1 MKESPVA
8 GSLLSSLD
16 VGDAAPSTHP
26 NALCVAGATNETKRE
41 PYVSCGVGVTSN
53 MEGLRCGSP
62 FFVEPW
68 MAAVPKSVSDVNR
81 SMTWQHNVSGV

>member
-16 VGDAAPSTHP
+16 VGDAAPSMHP
-26 NALCVAGATNETKRE
+26 NALCVAGATNETKCD

-53 MEGLRCGSP
+53 MGDFGAGVP
-62 FFVEPW
+62 F
-68 MAAVPKSVSDVNR
+68 S
-81 SMTWQHNVSGV
+81 

>member
-26 NALCVAGATNETKRE
+26 NALCVAEVTYETKCD
-41 PYVSCGVGVTSN
+41 PYVSCGVGVTSKLGTPVR
-53 MEGLRCGSP
+53 ESL
-62 FFVEPW
+62 FHEP
-68 MAAVPKSVSDVNR
+68 KD
-81 SMTWQHNVSGV
+81 VSGFSLLNCDLAYTDQG

>member
-16 VGDAAPSTHP
+16 VGDAAPSTYP
-26 NALCVAGATNETKRE
+26 NALCVAGATNETKLE

-53 MEGLRCGSP
+53 MGGSGAGVP
-62 FFVEPW
+62 F
-68 MAAVPKSVSDVNR
+68 S
-81 SMTWQHNVSGV
+81 